1 MPSVAVVTGS
11 SRGIGLSVARA
22 VAALSPPDCG
32 LLLICRDKGRGDA
45 AAAELVEEAGGA
57 KVWCEQ
63 CDVSRWEDVEQLRQR
78 LEAGGLKVWL
88 LVNNAAECPLEQQ
101 LVQRNKKDG
110 QEVTVD
116 KQFATN
122 VLGYHFMMAAF
133 LRPDMA
139 DDGTLCINVASNW
152 AGDLDLDDLDFG
164 GRGYDPDSAYR
175 QSKAADRMLTQEWAS
190 RTAELPYTLVWRVKL
205 IQEYLLLNGLWTR
218 VIPCQIKEKQGP
230 TRHRPMAP

>member
-22 VAALSPPDCG
+22 VAALSPPPDCG
-32 LLLICRDKGRGDA
+32 LVLVCRDKGRGDA
-45 AAAELVEEAGGA
+45 AAAELAEGGA

-63 CDVSRWEDVEQLRQR
+63 CDVSRWQDVERLRQR

-110 QEVTVD
+110 QVVTVD

-122 VLGYHFMMAAF
+122 VLGYHLMMAAF
-133 LRPDMA
+133 LRPGMA
-139 DDGTLCINVASNW
+139 EDGILCINVASNW

-175 QSKAADRMLTQEWAS
+175 QSKAADRMLTQEWGR

-205 IQEYLLLNGLWTR
+205 IGALWYKS
-218 VIPCQIKEKQGP
+218 ICC
-230 TRHRPMAP
+230 